1 MEETKTNDISEANGK
16 IEEVL
21 KLFRTSVFLIRQ
33 KLAELEKELKEEKDL
48 EKIELI
54 KNRINKIN
62 DL

>member
-33 KLAELEKELKEEKDL
+33 KLAELEKEVKEEKDR